1 MPKPTEIF
9 TPTSTPT
16 YTYVDRAV
24 KKFEQRLRDALA
36 VPNMIVSISG
46 PSKSGKSVLVKK
58 VVDADSLIVVSGA
71 IIRSPEDLW
80 SCVLGW
86 MDVPTEVAE
95 KTGSG
100 IKASASAKTEAS
112 AGVIIAKGSIGG
124 SVDGSFERRT
134 ETTRTTKKGGLQQ
147 VIEEISNSDFV
158 VLVDDFHYIPREVQ
172 VDVGKQIKAAAENGV
187 RVITASVPHRADDV
201 VRSNPELRGRVTA
214 IDTDYW
220 STQELKEIAYRG
232 FRQLNVELAPNVE
245 VQLAQEAFGSPQ
257 LMQSICLTLCFEK
270 SWEEALPAHVRVD
283 FDQAALT
290 KAFERTSLTADYS
303 TVLEALHR
311 GPRQRGTER
320 KVFALTDN
328 SLGDVYRCVLLAIAR
343 DEPRLSLPYEQ
354 MMERVRSVCLNG
366 ESPVGSSVSEALQ
379 QMHKIVNELSAEES
393 VLEWDEE
400 VLDISAPYFL
410 FFIRRSDKLQRLAKA

>member
-24 KKFEQRLRDALA
+24 KNFEQRLRDALA

-80 SCVLGW
+80 SRVLGW

-245 VQLAQEAFGSPQ
+245 AQLAQEAFGSPQ

-354 MMERVRSVCLNG
+354 MMERARSVCLNG